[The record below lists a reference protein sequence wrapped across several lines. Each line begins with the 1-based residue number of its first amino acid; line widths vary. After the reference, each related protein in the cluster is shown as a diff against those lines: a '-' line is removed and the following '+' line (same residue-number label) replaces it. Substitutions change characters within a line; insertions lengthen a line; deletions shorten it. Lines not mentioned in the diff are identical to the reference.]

1 MLESKI
7 QEKTVALLESNGFKV
22 KLIEYRGSRD
32 CPDAMVFAMDRPG
45 RVAFLEL
52 KTKKGRRSHGQIN
65 EASEYAIYGHYV
77 GVPRTA
83 EESLAHVRK
92 VFYGEAETCEK
103 QQRSNPENV
112 RQVPR
117 KKAVSRLSDS
127 DDGASRQTLAT

>member
-1 MLESKI
+1 MLESKM
-7 QEKTVALLESNGFKV
+7 QEKTVTLLESHGFKV

-65 EASEYAIYGHYV
+65 EASEYAIYGHDV

-92 VFYGEAETCEK
+92 VFYGEDSTQEAETAK
-103 QQRSNPENV
+103 RI
-112 RQVPR
+112 
-117 KKAVSRLSDS
+117 LSS
-127 DDGASRQTLAT
+127 TTRPPMVDG